1 MPHVTGWVAGGGSG
15 SWCQSAKL
23 RSGDPRG
30 PWAWVRSAV
39 CVLAGVCISLQA
51 PLSQEAWPGLCPK
64 SSLSSS
70 PSNTVATAQ
79 PGLGEPEELVLPNT
93 WAGGRALGRPL
104 DSQHSPMPLLAP
116 GAAHPPDR
124 RPKPWPPCPTEPR
137 PSLLSGSAGA
147 EAGRDLTG
155 LQHRGRAA
163 RAWPGAQGGPLLP
176 NFFPGS
182 GRQAPPLHAFPG
194 ILRAAAGSPRPRP
207 GPHCDT
213 LEPDGRSPGHRDP
226 QACQQQ
232 RQGTPRPPLGEV
244 EVSQR
249 AFLGGIPEPLQLVLQ
264 PTPWLPPPT
273 SWRGLPATPPALSWA
288 QRWPPFPYSPA
299 LSPICP

>member
-1 MPHVTGWVAGGGSG
+1 M
-15 SWCQSAKL
+15 C
-23 RSGDPRG
+23 
-30 PWAWVRSAV
+30 SAV
-39 CVLAGVCISLQA
+39 CVVAGVCISLQA
-51 PLSQEAWPGLCPK
+51 PLSQEARLGLCPK

-79 PGLGEPEELVLPNT
+79 PGLGETEELVLLNT

-104 DSQHSPMPLLAP
+104 DSQHSPAPLPAP
-116 GAAHPPDR
+116 GAAHHPDR
-124 RPKPWPPCPTEPR
+124 RPRPWPPCPTEPR
-137 PSLLSGSAGA
+137 PSLLSGSAGV
-147 EAGRDLTG
+147 EAGGDLTG

-176 NFFPGS
+176 NFFPDS
-182 GRQAPPLHAFPG
+182 VRQAPPLHVFPG

-207 GPHCDT
+207 GPHCDM
-213 LEPDGRSPGHRDP
+213 LEPEREPDGRSLGHRDS

-232 RQGTPRPPLGEV
+232 WQGTPRPPLGEV

-264 PTPWLPPPT
+264 PTPWLPPPA
-273 SWRGLPATPPALSWA
+273 SVAKVSQPLPQLLVGHKDGPHFPTALPCPQSAPRVQLLKPRTPSHKP
-288 QRWPPFPYSPA
+288 
-299 LSPICP
+299 